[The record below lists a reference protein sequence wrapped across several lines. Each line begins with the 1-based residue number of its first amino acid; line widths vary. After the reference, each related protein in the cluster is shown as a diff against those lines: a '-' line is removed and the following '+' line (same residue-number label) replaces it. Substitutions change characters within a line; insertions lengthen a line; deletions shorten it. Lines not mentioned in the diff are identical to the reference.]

1 MSAGACTCVYVC
13 GLWRGLVVQADEGRG
28 FAEVWRAWKGDA
40 QDPCLVAVGCRLV
53 CKGMN
58 GGPRQKE
65 KGLRLG
71 LVLRVLL
78 GLVWVPT

>member
-1 MSAGACTCVYVC
+1 M
-13 GLWRGLVVQADEGRG
+13 VQADEGRG

-40 QDPCLVAVGCRLV
+40 QGPCLVAVGCRLG
-53 CKGMN
+53 CKEMYGD
-58 GGPRQKE
+58 PRQKE

-78 GLVWVPT
+78 GLVRVPTQS